1 MIIKKRVYKADKKAN
16 PFIGVLL
23 FFISILLLLVT
34 GPIGFIYGLFYKFIQ
49 KGIVGL
55 GEYTLKV
62 AVSID
67 QLGNV
72 IMQHLLDQL
81 WIKKD
86 GYRFGNRDET
96 ISSAIGRNKKLGTL
110 TGFGRAIDK
119 FLDRIDPNHSL
130 NSIDYYIEPT
140 TQIVE
145 KVAWILLVDQRIL
158 STRSK
163 GKKTYDLPG
172 GKKKLGET
180 DTQTLIREIKEKLTV
195 NLDPTHMEF
204 VGIFEA
210 RAVGR
215 KPEILVRK
223 TCYYASYNGTLAPA
237 TKTAE
242 LVWLSYE
249 DREMV
254 SEVDRLIFDFLKG
267 KEMLG

>member
-1 MIIKKRVYKADKKAN
+1 MIIKKQVYKTDKKAY

-49 KGIVGL
+49 KGTAGL

-81 WIKKD
+81 WVKKD

-140 TQIVE
+140 TQIIDM
-145 KVAWILLVDQRIL
+145 VAWIHLVDKRIL
-158 STRSK
+158 STRSN
-163 GKKTYDLPG
+163 GKLKYYIPG
-172 GKKKLGET
+172 GKRELGET
-180 DTQTLIREIKEKLTV
+180 DPQTLFREIKEELAV
-195 NLDPTHMEF
+195 DIDPISMEF

-210 RAVGR
+210 HADGH
-215 KPEILVRK
+215 KPEVLVRM
-223 TCYYASYNGTLAPA
+223 TCYSASYTGKLVPA
-237 TKTAE
+237 TEISE
-242 LVWLSYE
+242 LVWLNYK

-254 SEVDRLIFDFLKG
+254 SEVDKLIFDFLKG
-267 KEMLG
+267 KEMLF